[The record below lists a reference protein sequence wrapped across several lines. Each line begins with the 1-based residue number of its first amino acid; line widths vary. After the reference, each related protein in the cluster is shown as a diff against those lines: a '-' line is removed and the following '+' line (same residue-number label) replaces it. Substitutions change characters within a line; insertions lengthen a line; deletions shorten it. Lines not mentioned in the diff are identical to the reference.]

1 MRNYTVKS
9 VQRFPTHHILTVTP
23 DSESDRL
30 DYWPGQYAAIGFRK
44 GDRPLSPMRCF
55 SMVSSPNSADLQFAM
70 RPHGR
75 FTKKVSELQSG
86 NRVKV
91 QGPFGNFV
99 LDPSDSNI
107 IMLAAG
113 IGITPFM
120 SMLRYA
126 VETRMAKPI
135 TLLYACPSR
144 DDIPFKAELEK
155 LITLKPNLKIVFVVK
170 QGVSDPSNN
179 IYVGRVDESL
189 LRKITE
195 QKWQPFT
202 YFICGPDSFTNSL
215 QQILKQHDVEDSRI
229 VTETFT
235 QATRLGWGLKRTG
248 INSLTYIWT
257 AVTMF
262 AGIAFIMALDLAGFI
277 PKTQASTITPTP
289 ASTTTPATASS
300 VTNSASTSSSATS
313 STASQ
318 PTQTTYQQPMTCTSR
333 GCY

>member
-1 MRNYTVKS
+1 MKNYAVTS
-9 VQRFPTHHILTVTP
+9 VRRFPTYHILTITP
-23 DSESDRL
+23 HSESDRL
-30 DYWPGQYAAIGFRK
+30 DYWPGQYAAIGFK
-44 GDRPLSPMRCF
+44 QGDRPLSPMRCF
-55 SMVSSPNSADLQFAM
+55 SMVSSPSATELQFAM

-75 FTKKVSELQSG
+75 FTKKVSELQPG
-86 NRVKV
+86 DNVKV
-91 QGPFGNFV
+91 QGAFGNFV
-99 LDPSDSNI
+99 LDPSDNNI

-126 VETRMAKPI
+126 VETKMSTPI

-144 DDIPFKAELEK
+144 NDIPFRAELEQ
-155 LITLKPNLKIVFVVK
+155 LIARKPNLRIIFVVK
-170 QGVSDPSNN
+170 QGESDPANN

-189 LRKITE
+189 LQKVTG

-215 QQILKQHDVEDSRI
+215 QQILRQHRVEDSRI

-235 QATRLGWGLKRTG
+235 QATRLGWGIKRTG
-248 INSLTYIWT
+248 INFLTYAWT
-257 AVTMF
+257 GATMLV
-262 AGIAFIMALDLAGFI
+262 GIAFIMVLDLVGYL
-277 PKTQASTITPTP
+277 PKTVSASAATITNNSAATTSP
-289 ASTTTPATASS
+289 ASAASD
-300 VTNSASTSSSATS
+300 VNSST
-313 STASQ
+313 TASQ

>member
-9 VQRFPTHHILTVTP
+9 VQRFPTYHILTVTP
-23 DSESDRL
+23 DSESNRL
-30 DYWPGQYAAIGFRK
+30 DYWPGQYAAIGFK
-44 GDRPLSPMRCF
+44 NGDRPLSPMRCF
-55 SMVSSPNSADLQFAM
+55 SMVSSPNSADLQFSM
-70 RPHGR
+70 RPHGK
-75 FTKKVSELQSG
+75 FTKKVAKLQAG
-86 NRVKV
+86 DNVKV

-126 VETRMAKPI
+126 VETRMTKPI

-144 DDIPFKAELEK
+144 SDIPFKTELEK
-155 LITLKPNLKIVFVVK
+155 LIACKPNLRVVFVVK
-170 QGVSDPSNN
+170 QGVSDPADN

-202 YFICGPDSFTNSL
+202 YFICGPNSFTNSL

-235 QATRLGWGLKRTG
+235 QVSRLGWGIKRK
-248 INSLTYIWT
+248 SVDALTYAWT
-257 AVTMF
+257 AATMLV
-262 AGIAFIMALDLAGFI
+262 GIVFIMALDLAGFI
-277 PKTQASTITPTP
+277 PKTTQASAATISNNNTPTATSP
-289 ASTTTPATASS
+289 AS
-300 VTNSASTSSSATS
+300 S
-313 STASQ
+313 STANTTSSGTSTSSQ